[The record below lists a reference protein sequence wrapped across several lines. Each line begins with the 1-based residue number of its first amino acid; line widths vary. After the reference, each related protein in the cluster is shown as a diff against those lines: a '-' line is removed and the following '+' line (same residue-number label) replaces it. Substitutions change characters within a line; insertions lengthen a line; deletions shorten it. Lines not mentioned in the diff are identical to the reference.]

1 MWFLL
6 FVFVGARVVDGVL
19 GVCRPREW
27 RRRRG
32 VPRLCYRAVGRA
44 VAARQPKILH
54 GKHPCV
60 SGQLLGTEI
69 RVGDPARLGL
79 AWRPGAL
86 ATASV
91 PSPSL
96 HPLGQTSAR

>member
-6 FVFVGARVVDGVL
+6 FVFVGARVDGVWERL
-19 GVCRPREW
+19 PPEGVAWKDGCCETFATARCVCFAMPAEIL
-27 RRRRG
+27 RG
-32 VPRLCYRAVGRA
+32 KR
-44 VAARQPKILH
+44 
-54 GKHPCV
+54 PCV

-79 AWRPGAL
+79 TWRPGAL